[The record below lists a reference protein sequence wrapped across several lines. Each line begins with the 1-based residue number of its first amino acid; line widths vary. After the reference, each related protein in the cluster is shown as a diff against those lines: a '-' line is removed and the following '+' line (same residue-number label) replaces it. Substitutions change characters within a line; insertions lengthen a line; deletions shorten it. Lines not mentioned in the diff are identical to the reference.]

1 MSMARIAARPR
12 RCIALLGLSLLIGA
26 HTLAQTVPTGRIEG
40 TAWQHTPASLAASVA
55 QAALVLPERATGGAR
70 YTGAF
75 SARPATQGQAVPV
88 VLFLHG
94 SSGLGLSAI
103 GSWQQWL
110 ADQGIASLAPDSF
123 ALPERVSYQSP
134 ISAQDYE
141 RIHALRSSEIAPA
154 LAALQAQP
162 WADARRIVLAG
173 TSEGAVA
180 VARYAGD
187 GVAARMVFSW
197 SCEANYFVQAPRN
210 AFAPGQPVLSLISST
225 DPYFSRS
232 NPWLGSPEAQGHCA
246 AALKNNPHAS
256 VLLIPNAPHT
266 LLNWPAAHDAVAGFL
281 QRALAEPPRP

>member
-1 MSMARIAARPR
+1 MSPARISVLPM
-12 RCIALLGLSLLIGA
+12 RCIALLGLSLLMSA
-26 HTLAQTVPTGRIEG
+26 HTLAQTTPTGRIEG

-55 QAALVLPERATGGAR
+55 RAALVLPERATGGAR

-103 GSWQQWL
+103 ATWQQWL

-123 ALPERVSYQSP
+123 ALPERVTYQSP

-141 RIHALRSSEIAPA
+141 RIHALRGSEIAPA
-154 LAALQAQP
+154 LAALQAQT

-210 AFAPGQPVLSLISST
+210 AFAPGQPVLNLISST

-232 NPWLGSPEAQGHCA
+232 NPWLGAAEAQGHCA
-246 AALKNNPHAS
+246 TALKDNPRAS

-266 LLNWPAAHDAVAGFL
+266 LLNWPAAQDAVAGFL
-281 QRALAEPPRP
+281 RRALAERPAP

>member
-1 MSMARIAARPR
+1 MPMARIAARPR
-12 RCIALLGLSLLIGA
+12 GCIALLGLSLLLGA
-26 HTLAQTVPTGRIEG
+26 HTLAQTPPAGRIEG
-40 TAWQHTPASLAASVA
+40 QAWQHTPATLAASVA
-55 QAALVLPERATGGAR
+55 RAALVLPERATGGAR

-103 GSWQQWL
+103 GTWQQWL
-110 ADQGIASLAPDSF
+110 ADQGIASMAPDSF
-123 ALPERVSYQSP
+123 ALPERVTYQSP

-141 RIHALRSSEIAPA
+141 RIHALRGSEIAPA
-154 LAALQAQP
+154 LAALQTQP
-162 WADARRIVLAG
+162 WADTRRIVLAR

-210 AFAPGQPVLSLISST
+210 AFAPGQPVLNLISST

-232 NPWLGSPEAQGHCA
+232 NPWLGNADALGHCA
-246 AALKNNPHAS
+246 TALKDNPRAS

-281 QRALAEPPRP
+281 QRVLADRP

>member
-1 MSMARIAARPR
+1 MSPARISVLPM
-12 RCIALLGLSLLIGA
+12 RCIALLGLSLLMSA
-26 HTLAQTVPTGRIEG
+26 HTLAQTTPTGRIEG
-40 TAWQHTPASLAASVA
+40 TAWQHTPASLATSVA
-55 QAALVLPERATGGAR
+55 RAALVLPERATGGAR

-75 SARPATQGQAVPV
+75 SARPATQGQAGPV

-103 GSWQQWL
+103 ATWQQWL

-123 ALPERVSYQSP
+123 ALPERVTYQSP

-141 RIHALRSSEIAPA
+141 RIHALRGSEIAPA
-154 LAALQAQP
+154 LAALQAQT

-210 AFAPGQPVLSLISST
+210 AFAPGQPVLNLISST

-232 NPWLGSPEAQGHCA
+232 NPWLGAAEAQGHCA
-246 AALKNNPHAS
+246 TALKDNPRAS

-266 LLNWPAAHDAVAGFL
+266 LLNWPAAQDAVAGFL
-281 QRALAEPPRP
+281 RRALAERSAP

>member
-1 MSMARIAARPR
+1 MSMVRFAAQTR
-12 RCIALLGLSLLIGA
+12 RCVAALGLSLLMST
-26 HTLAQTVPTGRIEG
+26 HTLAQTAPTGRIEG
-40 TAWQHTPASLAASVA
+40 TAWQHTAGSLAASVA

-70 YTGAF
+70 YSGAF

-103 GSWQQWL
+103 GTWQQWL
-110 ADQGIASLAPDSF
+110 ADQGIASLTPDSF
-123 ALPERVSYQSP
+123 ALPGRVTYQSP

-162 WADARRIVLAG
+162 WVDARRIVLAG

-210 AFAPGQPVLSLISST
+210 AFPPGQPVLNLISST

-232 NPWLGSPEAQGHCA
+232 NPWLGAAEAQGHCA
-246 AALKNNPHAS
+246 AALKDNPRAS

-266 LLNWPAAHDAVAGFL
+266 LLNWPAARDAVAGFL
-281 QRALAEPPRP
+281 QRALNDR

>member
-1 MSMARIAARPR
+1 MSMARIATQPR
-12 RCIALLGLSLLIGA
+12 RCIALLGLGLLISA
-26 HTLAQTVPTGRIEG
+26 HTLAQTVPAGRIEG
-40 TAWQHTPASLAASVA
+40 TAWQHTPASLAATVA
-55 QAALVLPERATGGAR
+55 QAALVLPERATGGTR
-70 YTGAF
+70 YSGAF

-103 GSWQQWL
+103 GTWQQWL
-110 ADQGIASLAPDSF
+110 ADQGIASL
-123 ALPERVSYQSP
+123 
-134 ISAQDYE
+134 AQDYE

-187 GVAARMVFSW
+187 GVAARIIFSW

-210 AFAPGQPVLSLISST
+210 AFAPGRPVLNLISST

-246 AALKNNPHAS
+246 AALKGNPRAS

-281 QRALAEPPRP
+281 QRTLAERPTP